1 MTSRRL
7 MVSKYIP
14 PTTPLTKISF
24 ALFYFSTMCELS
36 VPGGENREFC
46 QSCLLT
52 GEKEEPVVLSRAVER
67 DEEMS
72 LNTGGVIDIV
82 SVFYHYGGSKWYIND
97 SYACSNTWVRVIYA
111 SFDPP
116 LEIVSVREIFK
127 NVYP

>member
-1 MTSRRL
+1 
-7 MVSKYIP
+7 
-14 PTTPLTKISF
+14 
-24 ALFYFSTMCELS
+24 MCELS

-52 GEKEEPVVLSRAVER
+52 GEVEEPVVLSRTVEP

-82 SVFYHYGGSKWYIND
+82 SVFYHYGGSKWYRND